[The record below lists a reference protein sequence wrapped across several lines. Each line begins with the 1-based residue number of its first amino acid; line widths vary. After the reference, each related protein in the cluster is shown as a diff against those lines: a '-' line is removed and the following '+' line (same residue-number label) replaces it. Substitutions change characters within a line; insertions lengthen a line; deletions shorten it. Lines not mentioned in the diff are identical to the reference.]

1 MDVLKYKRAFRN
13 LVVVCGTRVN
23 MVSIEFI
30 ALFYFLSRFLL
41 GLFWR

>member
-1 MDVLKYKRAFRN
+1 MDVLKYKCAFMN

-23 MVSIEFI
+23 MFSSEFV
-30 ALFYFLSRFLL
+30 ALFYFLSWFLL